1 MRLITFQ
8 DRYVLEKIK
17 FEEEN
22 ERPPM
27 YLAKELYFEEKEMYI
42 INKFINRM
50 KEVINFPKD
59 KKLIPIWCWKTVK
72 SDNIDD
78 KIKMYFERFRPK
90 AKELVLLDL
99 EVPNDG
105 VFISNF
111 NIWRNI
117 LCDLKFDRFVS
128 DEKFEKLFEKQ
139 KGSIL
144 QGCIPFIYKDFVN
157 GVRYLNRYID
167 KDYSRTDEEIRRMM
181 DNNELVLDANGNIWS
196 LDNPNDR

>member
-50 KEVINFPKD
+50 KESINFPKD

-139 KGSIL
+139 KGAIL